1 MIMKILLSVIL
12 LSLLSLETYSQ
23 DGKPT
28 PIRVTEGPML
38 GRPETHSMTIWVR
51 TDRQGKVKVFYGKNA
66 DKLDQSASFETRGAE
81 HDYTGTLTIDALE
94 PNTRYHYRIEDHQL
108 KGSFRTMPSA
118 EDFRNPVGNP
128 EGFFNLRFEFACG
141 NNPKGSW
148 DSAGPTLTVFDTL
161 NVQVRE

>member
-94 PNTRYHYRIEDHQL
+94 PKHTLSLPDRGSSIEGLLPHYAFCRRFPKPSWKPGRLVQFPLRIC
-108 KGSFRTMPSA
+108 
-118 EDFRNPVGNP
+118 
-128 EGFFNLRFEFACG
+128 LRQRRKDRGISGTQFAC
-141 NNPKGSW
+141 
-148 DSAGPTLTVFDTL
+148 F
-161 NVQVRE
+161 

>member
-1 MIMKILLSVIL
+1 MKIFFPATLFALLSIQA
-12 LSLLSLETYSQ
+12 YPQ

-66 DKLDQSASFETRGAE
+66 DHLDQAVSFETRGAK
-81 HDYTGTLTIDALE
+81 HDYTGTLTIKALE

-108 KGSFRTMPSA
+108 KGSFRTMP
-118 EDFRNPVGNP
+118 
-128 EGFFNLRFEFACG
+128 
-141 NNPKGSW
+141 
-148 DSAGPTLTVFDTL
+148 
-161 NVQVRE
+161 